1 MVLDSQTKVRVEI
14 SVDGEVDVVV
24 VAVILATGRRLAGAP
39 PRPAAAVLQARPMLS
54 SLALP
59 GPR

>member
-1 MVLDSQTKVRVEI
+1 MVLDSKKTVRVE
-14 SVDGEVDVVV
+14 VGVVGDVDVVV
-24 VAVILATGRRLAGAP
+24 VAVILASGRRGTGPSAV
-39 PRPAAAVLQARPMLS
+39 PAAAARHERPMLS